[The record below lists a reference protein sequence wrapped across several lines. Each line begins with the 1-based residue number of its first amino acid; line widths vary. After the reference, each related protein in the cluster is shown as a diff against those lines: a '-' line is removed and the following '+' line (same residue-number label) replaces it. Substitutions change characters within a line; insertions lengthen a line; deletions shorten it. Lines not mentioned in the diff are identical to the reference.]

1 MPFDPP
7 DTSTEVTAST
17 CLRPENG
24 YGPDQ
29 VVHPAHLATTTELE
43 RVRRQ
48 LMALEVE
55 ADRRVTAWLYVWCP
69 SACRSI
75 HRTVT
80 SGLGPQ
86 SAQRCYSRDAIETRS
101 GIAKKAKNAEEVFF
115 GRRAS
120 LVALS
125 ASAGSSS
132 RGHGEGLPSLLSLPY
147 QRDHPEVTE
156 KDLLRFLRIF
166 RRATGHVAATQ
177 LRGTPDGQ
185 RVGESEGR
193 GGCPATASVGSS
205 GDGESAPS
213 CRSFSPECR
222 GCRMRAASASPEGNK
237 RERPGRDCRAFSVRP
252 PLRGQVVTSG
262 PVSGRSCCGA
272 D

>member
-1 MPFDPP
+1 CLSIDSP
-7 DTSTEVTAST
+7 DRD
-17 CLRPENG
+17 LRPR
-24 YGPDQ
+24 
-29 VVHPAHLATTTELE
+29 ATKRATMLFPG
-43 RVRRQ
+43 RN
-48 LMALEVE
+48 
-55 ADRRVTAWLYVWCP
+55 
-69 SACRSI
+69 
-75 HRTVT
+75 
-80 SGLGPQ
+80 
-86 SAQRCYSRDAIETRS
+86 RDTLRDC
-101 GIAKKAKNAEEVFF
+101 EESEKCGGSLF

-222 GCRMRAASASPEGNK
+222 G
-237 RERPGRDCRAFSVRP
+237 
-252 PLRGQVVTSG
+252 
-262 PVSGRSCCGA
+262 
-272 D
+272 